1 MIDLIQQKEVIA
13 KIKIKGGEIMD
24 TIRLFLRIDL
34 DINLLLKSK
43 IKWSKWETKNGIIYT
58 CTYSKIRLVYYYNK
72 FALTIETSATK
83 FLYNDNSVNFNL
95 SDLNKFWEELDLIIR
110 IATKQKIIS
119 VKKWTITR
127 LDLVNNYYC
136 ANKYDKMVYL
146 NMLNRLS
153 FCNCKKNN
161 IKIYDTSV
169 HSHNNSITYNFYSK
183 SNQNNNC
190 DDRILRLE
198 IQYKNRS
205 LNRLNKTDKIKS
217 KVFEDVIND
226 ISSLNN
232 IYKKNLNKLGLDK
245 QFATKEELTFLLKD
259 LHKNN
264 LITDCIY
271 KNMYSYFIT
280 QDLVISNSTIN
291 TYKKI
296 LATYNYSHLLL
307 ENKLSKKIDFLH
319 FNLFTQNRPYDHKVN
334 ASSLLFLL
342 LLLLTIVT
350 ETKIAVVFTLLKY
363 YIDNCLR
370 LPTIFNDS

>member
-1 MIDLIQQKEVIA
+1 
-13 KIKIKGGEIMD
+13 MD
-24 TIRLFLRIDL
+24 TIKLFLQIDL

-58 CTYSKIRLVYYYNK
+58 CTYSGIRLVYYYNK
-72 FALTIETSATK
+72 FALTVETSATK
-83 FLYNDNSVNFNL
+83 FLYKNNSVNFNL
-95 SDLNKFWEELDLIIR
+95 SDLNKLWKELDLIIR
-110 IATKQKIIS
+110 IVTKQKIIS

-146 NMLNRLS
+146 NMLSRLS
-153 FCNCKKNN
+153 FGNCKKNN
-161 IKIYDTSV
+161 IKIYATSV

-183 SNQNNNC
+183 SNQNSLC

-205 LNRLNKTDKIKS
+205 LNRFNKTDKIKS

-232 IYKKNLNKLGLDK
+232 IYNKNLNKLGLDK
-245 QFATKEELTFLLKD
+245 QFATKEELIFLLKD